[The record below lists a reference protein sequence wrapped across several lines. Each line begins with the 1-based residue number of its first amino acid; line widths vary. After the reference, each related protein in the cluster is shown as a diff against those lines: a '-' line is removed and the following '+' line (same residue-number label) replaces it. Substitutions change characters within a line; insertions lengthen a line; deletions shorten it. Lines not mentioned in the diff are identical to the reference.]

1 MFLYY
6 FKASVSNFGDE
17 LNAWLWPQIMPEVK
31 FDEDQSTVVLPIGSI
46 IQDTFPASSR
56 KIVLG
61 SGYGGYAPRPTVD
74 QTWSFYFVRGPQT
87 AEVLGIDPKL
97 AITDAAILLRARPE
111 LLDPRPKKH
120 AVSFMPHWESVLYGS
135 WREIADGAGIN
146 IIDPTAD
153 VDHILDELRAT
164 EVLVTEAMHGAIVA
178 DTLRVPWIPVVPTG
192 PAHRFK
198 WMDWCRSM
206 SVAYEPD
213 KIGPSTTMEWVKLTK
228 ISPNH
233 LARRVTRR
241 MGWISDPFVRASA
254 IKQLK
259 RIAKLK
265 PILSSDAVC
274 MQRAEQAFEK
284 LQLFRN
290 DYARGAFDN

>member
-17 LNAWLWPQIMPEVK
+17 LNAWLWQQIMPEVK

-46 IQDTFPASSR
+46 IQDTFPTTSR

-61 SGYGGYAPRPTVD
+61 SGYGGYAPKPTVD
-74 QTWSFYFVRGPQT
+74 KTWSFYFVRGPQT

-97 AITDAAILLRARPE
+97 AITDAAILLRARAE
-111 LLDPRPKKH
+111 LLNTRPKKH

-135 WREIADGAGIN
+135 WREIADGAGVN
-146 IIDPTAD
+146 IIDPTGD

-178 DTLRVPWIPVVPTG
+178 DALRVPWIPVVPTG

-206 SVAYEPD
+206 NLGYEPD
-213 KIGPSTTMEWVKLTK
+213 KIGPSTTMEWVKLTN

-241 MGWISDPFVRASA
+241 AGWIVDPFVRASA

-265 PILSSDAVC
+265 PSLSSDAICV
-274 MQRAEQAFEK
+274 QRTEQALER
-284 LQLFRN
+284 LQLFRD
-290 DYARGAFDN
+290 DYAKGGF